1 MILFGEASLRKV
13 LTDYVAHFDGERN
26 HQGKGNVILFH
37 KAEDQIGAS
46 NGRIRTRQRFGG
58 LLKFYYR

>member
-1 MILFGEASLRKV
+1 MILFGEPSLRKGV
-13 LTDYVAHFDGERN
+13 TDYVAHVQGERN
-26 HQGKGNVILFH
+26 QQGKGNVILFP